1 MQRVPVVAEMTN
13 RETLE
18 EQLSIRLSSRDL
30 ARLEAVAKRFP
41 MATRNAV
48 ARTALQVGMEELEK
62 KPSRALRTRERGTRV
77 QR

>member
-1 MQRVPVVAEMTN
+1 M
-13 RETLE
+13 RETLN
-18 EQLSIRLSSRDL
+18 EQLTIRLSSRDL

-62 KPSRALRTRERGTRV
+62 KPSRAVRAREKGAKAKR
-77 QR
+77 